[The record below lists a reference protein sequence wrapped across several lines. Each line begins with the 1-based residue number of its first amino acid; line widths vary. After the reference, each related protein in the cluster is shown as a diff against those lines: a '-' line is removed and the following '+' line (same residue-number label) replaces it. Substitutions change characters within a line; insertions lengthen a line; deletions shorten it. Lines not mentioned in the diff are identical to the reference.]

1 MTSHAVIGCCGWL
14 CRHIVKDVRRAGRH
28 FSPKIEFSFGSRR
41 EFRKNPVIDNDIK
54 EAVDRIATGLYSPS
68 QNWEIF
74 HW

>member
-1 MTSHAVIGCCGWL
+1 MRSSAAVVGSVVILSKTFAERGGTSP
-14 CRHIVKDVRRAGRH
+14 
-28 FSPKIEFSFGSRR
+28 PKSNLVLARR